1 MEFFLDL
8 LQDLTKMMDGDAALD
23 SEPDRVDEL
32 NEIENKAL
40 RELLLMEFELENT
53 MRRVRKRMMIVRL
66 ISLLSGRKLSNTSNS
81 FFYQIDKMSIF
92 LPFFQR
98 MKSSKK
104 Q

>member
-23 SEPDRVDEL
+23 SEPNRVDEL
-32 NEIENKAL
+32 SEIENKAL

-66 ISLLSGRKLSNTSNS
+66 ISLLSGRKLFNTSNS
-81 FFYQIDKMSIF
+81 FCIQLIK
-92 LPFFQR
+92 
-98 MKSSKK
+98 
-104 Q
+104 

>member
-23 SEPDRVDEL
+23 SEPNRVDEL
-32 NEIENKAL
+32 SEIENKAL

-66 ISLLSGRKLSNTSNS
+66 ISLLSGRKLSNTSNL
-81 FFYQIDKMSIF
+81 FFIKLIKMSIF
-92 LPFFQR
+92 LPFFR
-98 MKSSKK
+98 G
-104 Q
+104 

>member
-23 SEPDRVDEL
+23 SEPNRVDEL
-32 NEIENKAL
+32 SEIENKAL

-81 FFYQIDKMSIF
+81 FFIQLIK
-92 LPFFQR
+92 
-98 MKSSKK
+98 
-104 Q
+104 

>member
-23 SEPDRVDEL
+23 NEPNRVDEL
-32 NEIENKAL
+32 SEIENKAL

-81 FFYQIDKMSIF
+81 FFIKMI
-92 LPFFQR
+92 
-98 MKSSKK
+98 K
-104 Q
+104 

>member
-23 SEPDRVDEL
+23 SEPNSVDEL
-32 NEIENKAL
+32 SEIENKAL

-66 ISLLSGRKLSNTSNS
+66 ISLLSGRKLSNTSNL
-81 FFYQIDKMSIF
+81 FFIKLIKMSIF
-92 LPFFQR
+92 LPFFR
-98 MKSSKK
+98 G
-104 Q
+104 

>member
-23 SEPDRVDEL
+23 NEPNRVDEL
-32 NEIENKAL
+32 SEIENKAL

-66 ISLLSGRKLSNTSNS
+66 ISLLSGKKLSNTSNS
-81 FFYQIDKMSIF
+81 FLSN
-92 LPFFQR
+92 
-98 MKSSKK
+98 
-104 Q
+104 

>member
-23 SEPDRVDEL
+23 SEPNRVDEL
-32 NEIENKAL
+32 SEIENKAL

-81 FFYQIDKMSIF
+81 FFIKLI
-92 LPFFQR
+92 
-98 MKSSKK
+98 K
-104 Q
+104 

>member
-23 SEPDRVDEL
+23 SEPNRVDEL

-81 FFYQIDKMSIF
+81 F
-92 LPFFQR
+92 
-98 MKSSKK
+98 
-104 Q
+104 